1 MDTKH
6 IVKAYD
12 EELKH
17 LNNTIMEMG
26 GLAETQIASAIQAI
40 VKRDSDLAAQVVEGD
55 EQVDEMEHEV
65 ASFSVRLLALRQPM
79 ASDLRNI
86 VVALKVSSDI
96 ERIAD
101 YAVNVAKRAF
111 ALNVAPSVTPV
122 IRIPRMGRLVQR
134 MVKDVLDA
142 YAERD
147 VDKAMNV
154 WAHDKDIDDMYDSL
168 FRELLTYMMED
179 PRSISACTHLL
190 FIAKNIERIGD
201 HATNIA
207 ENIYYLVHGRPWHK
221 ARPKGAEAIFVAPEA
236 APLPGGAPGGDGGDG
251 GPKVGATKKA

>member
-26 GLAETQIASAIQAI
+26 GLAETHIASAIQAGGR
-40 VKRDSDLAAQVVEGD
+40 RDTDIATRVIEND
-55 EQVDEMEHEV
+55 DQVDQMEHEV

-101 YAVNVAKRAF
+101 YAVNVAKRSLV
-111 ALNVAPSVTPV
+111 LNLTPTVNPV
-122 IRIPRMGRLVQR
+122 IRIPRMGRVVQK

-147 VDKAMNV
+147 VDKAMDV
-154 WAHDKDIDDMYDSL
+154 WAHDKDIDEQYDSL

-179 PRSISACTHLL
+179 PRSITACTHLL

-207 ENIYYLVHGRPWHK
+207 ENIYFLVHGRPWHQ
-221 ARPKGAEAIFVAPEA
+221 ARPKGAEGLFVPPETPPA
-236 APLPGGAPGGDGGDG
+236 AGAKAQAKG
-251 GPKVGATKKA
+251 GATKA